1 MAKNTDLHRGKTNKK
16 DEFYTTIEDIEKEM
30 FYHKNCFK
38 NKTVY
43 CNCDDYKT
51 SNFWRFFHVN
61 FSKLG
66 LTKLIATYYN
76 ENGCVKAEYFGGNDY
91 DCEACV
97 KSPLVGDGDFRS
109 DECLSILN
117 DSDIIVTNPP
127 FSLFRDFMRVL
138 TLNKKLFVIIG
149 NINSVSCKEI
159 FPLIRDG
166 YMRIGDSIHAGDVK
180 FYVPQD
186 YPLNASTCGVDT
198 NGKRFIRVK
207 GVRWFTNIDDYQN
220 KPIELLEKY
229 QPEKHLK
236 FDNYN
241 AINVD
246 YTKDIPCDY
255 FGIMGVPLTF
265 LDKYCPSQFKIIG
278 HTHTSDVSPEVEK
291 IRTNPSKRHRGL
303 VNGIEKY
310 ERILIQ
316 RA

>member
-1 MAKNTDLHRGKTNKK
+1 MTKNTDLHRGKTNKK

-30 FYHKNCFK
+30 FYHQNCFK
-38 NKTVY
+38 DKTVY

-66 LTKLIATYYN
+66 LTKLIATCYN
-76 ENGCVKAEYFGGNDY
+76 ENGGVKAEYFGGEDY
-91 DCEACV
+91 DCEVCI

-117 DSDIIVTNPP
+117 DSDIIATNPP

-138 TLNKKLFVIIG
+138 TLNKKLFVIVG
-149 NINSVSCKEI
+149 NINSVSCKEV
-159 FPLIRDG
+159 FPLIRNG
-166 YMRIGDSIHAGDVK
+166 HMRIGDSIHAGDVK

-186 YPLNASTCGVDT
+186 YPLNASTCGVDVD
-198 NGKRFIRVK
+198 GKRFVRVK
-207 GVRWFTNIDDYQN
+207 GVRWFTNIDNNPN

-255 FGIMGVPLTF
+255 FGVMGVPVTF
-265 LDKYCPSQFKIIG
+265 LDKYCPRQFKIIG

-291 IRTNPSKRHRGL
+291 MRTNPSKRHRGL

-310 ERILIQ
+310 ERILI
-316 RA
+316 RRV